1 MAIMLANAVVI
12 EAIARQV
19 CVTATYNRSRFVL
32 APHIL
37 YTRNEALF
45 IDAVT
50 LERDG
55 QPPRE
60 PRLGSFKLDGLG
72 SVALDERKFSV
83 SDLFEPAT
91 ERYSGTAL
99 FAVE

>member
-1 MAIMLANAVVI
+1 MLANAVVI
-12 EAIARQV
+12 EAIARQL
-19 CVTATYNRSRFVL
+19 CVTATYNRSRVVL

-37 YTRNEALF
+37 YTRHESLF

-60 PRLGSFKLDGLG
+60 LRLGSFKLDGLG
-72 SVALDERKFSV
+72 AVALDERRFNV
-83 SDLFEPAT
+83 SELFEPAT
-91 ERYSGTAL
+91 ERYAGTAL

>member
-1 MAIMLANAVVI
+1 MSANAIVI

-19 CVTATYNRSRFVL
+19 CVTATYNRTRIVL

-37 YTRNEALF
+37 YTRNDALF
-45 IDAVT
+45 VDAVT

-55 QPPRE
+55 QAPRE
-60 PRLGSFKLDGLG
+60 LRLGSFKLDGLG
-72 SVALDERKFSV
+72 EVALNERRFDISG
-83 SDLFEPAT
+83 LFEPET
-91 ERYSGTAL
+91 ERYAGTAL

>member
-1 MAIMLANAVVI
+1 MLANAVVI
-12 EAIARQV
+12 EAIARQL
-19 CVTATYNRSRFVL
+19 CVTATYNRTRVVL

-37 YTRNEALF
+37 YTRHEALF

-72 SVALDERKFSV
+72 AVALHDRRFDV
-83 SDLFEPAT
+83 SELYARET
-91 ERYSGTAL
+91 ERYAGTAL

>member
-1 MAIMLANAVVI
+1 MLANAVVI

-19 CVTATYNRSRFVL
+19 CLTATYNRTRVVL

-37 YTRNEALF
+37 YTRNDALF
-45 IDAVT
+45 VDAVT

-55 QPPRE
+55 QAPRE
-60 PRLGSFKLDGLG
+60 LRLGSFKLDGLG
-72 SVALDERKFSV
+72 AVALDNRRFDIST
-83 SDLFEPAT
+83 LFEPGT
-91 ERYSGTAL
+91 ERYAGTAL